1 MWNVP
6 AQAVVDYAD
15 VHEMVTAVTF
25 SLDGSKACVG
35 TMKGKCRFYR
45 CDDKRKLEY
54 EAQIGDMSS
63 CRCLLA
69 DSNVTSRKGALV
81 HGSAH
86 GGPCSRPARPA
97 GLAVCSQRCLAL
109 AWPILLLAVDKALC
123 CLSAGHHLPQ
133 LLFAFCECARRKLTC
148 EVLCQM

>member
-54 EAQIGDMSS
+54 EAQIGRVSS
-63 CRCLLA
+63 CRCLLEDLNMLPPA
-69 DSNVTSRKGALV
+69 KREPWRRGVRSQTLPVVRLGYRPSEVPGA
-81 HGSAH
+81 H
-86 GGPCSRPARPA
+86 
-97 GLAVCSQRCLAL
+97 LAFLT
-109 AWPILLLAVDKALC
+109 C
-123 CLSAGHHLPQ
+123 CLSA
-133 LLFAFCECARRKLTC
+133 
-148 EVLCQM
+148 

>member
-54 EAQIGDMSS
+54 EAQIGKASS
-63 CRCLLA
+63 CRCLWEDL
-69 DSNVTSRKGALV
+69 NVQPPAERAPWRREATFRALLV
-81 HGSAH
+81 
-86 GGPCSRPARPA
+86 
-97 GLAVCSQRCLAL
+97 VCLACRAHCQRSEVPGACL
-109 AWPILLLAVDKALC
+109 ASLNC
-123 CLSAGHHLPQ
+123 CLQ
-133 LLFAFCECARRKLTC
+133 
-148 EVLCQM
+148 